1 MNASLTPITAIL
13 MPTASTQTGASHVL
27 ANQAS
32 VALESVNIPVVVR
45 KDPAI
50 LKIYSNIKS
59 YLVSIFYVYLLHL
72 QM

>member
-32 VALESVNIPVVVR
+32 VALEYPVVVR